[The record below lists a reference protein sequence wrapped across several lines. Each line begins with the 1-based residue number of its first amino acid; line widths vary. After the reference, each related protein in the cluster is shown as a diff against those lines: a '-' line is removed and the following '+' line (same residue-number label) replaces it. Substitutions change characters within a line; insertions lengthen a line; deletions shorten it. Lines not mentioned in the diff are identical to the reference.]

1 MGSSSANFLRMIL
14 IWRGWGV
21 LSALILLVGLAVA
34 VALAQAVG
42 NGPIGAVAFAAVVTA
57 ASAGV
62 WFLGVYFN
70 KTRSEQ
76 QLDRHLGE
84 RNMHYENLIRSGQF
98 QATPGM
104 AAPANYAQARSQ
116 ADQLLA
122 AERAELTPRFRNN
135 NTLFWIP
142 MQYFAFVGGI
152 AAAVGSVMI
161 AVQ

>member
-21 LSALILLVGLAVA
+21 LSALILLVGIGMGVT
-34 VALAQAVG
+34 LAQAVG
-42 NGPIGAVAFAAVVTA
+42 NGPLGAVAFGGMAAA

-70 KTRSEQ
+70 KTRSEH
-76 QLDRHLGE
+76 QLERHLGE
-84 RNMHYENLIRSGQF
+84 RNMHYENLIHSGQF
-98 QATPGM
+98 QAAPEM
-104 AAPANYAQARSQ
+104 APPANYAQARSQ

-122 AERAELTPRFRNN
+122 EERTQLRPHFSNN

-142 MQYFAFVGGI
+142 MQYFAFVGAVI
-152 AAAVGSVMI
+152 AAIGSVMI
-161 AVQ
+161 ATQ